1 MLRSARTDRIT
12 INHSVTI
19 RAAGF
24 ALASAALIAAATA
37 CGTEIKEPKDVVLDP
52 VPVSNAGSTDSA
64 GGALGT
70 PDVVVPKVSL
80 SDAELAYKDK
90 RYSEATKLFSTYAD
104 QNPSNPWGHYML
116 GLSAWKSGDL
126 DLAETA
132 FGHSLELDPKHVKAL
147 HNLARV
153 NLDQG
158 RARDA
163 RDRLIEALEIDSS
176 SGETYRLMG
185 RVRAAMNQPNEAIAA
200 YRVALAKDPTDAWSM
215 NNMGLLMIQQGKNE
229 EALGPL
235 ARAVQLDSTV
245 AVFQNNLGIAL
256 EHTGRFALAT
266 QAYKA
271 AVAVDGDYTK
281 AKLSLARVE
290 GRVEDPAIVPVE
302 LATLAQ
308 TFDREIR
315 GVQMGGPVP
324 PN

>member
-1 MLRSARTDRIT
+1 MLRSARSAQISLDRQYI
-12 INHSVTI
+12 I

-24 ALASAALIAAATA
+24 ALAGAALVIATTA
-37 CGTEIKEPKDVVLDP
+37 CGTELKEPKDLAIDPAVVPAP
-52 VPVSNAGSTDSA
+52 VTDTS
-64 GGALGT
+64 GGLTT
-70 PDVVVPKVSL
+70 PNVVVPKVSL

-90 RYSEATKLFSTYAD
+90 RYAEATKLFSTYAD

-132 FGHSLELDPKHVKAL
+132 FGHSLELDSKHVKSL

-163 RDRLIEALEIDSS
+163 RDRLVEALEIDSS

-185 RVRAAMNQPNEAIAA
+185 RVRSAMNQPNEAIAA
-200 YRVALAKDPTDAWSM
+200 YRVALAKDPTDVWSM
-215 NNMGLLMIQQGKNE
+215 NNMGLVMIQQGKNE

-256 EHTGRFALAT
+256 EHTGRFVLAT

-271 AVAVDGDYTK
+271 AVAVDGSYTK

-290 GRVEDPAIVPVE
+290 GRLEDPAMVPVE
-302 LATLAQ
+302 LVTLAQ

-324 PN
+324 QN

>member
-1 MLRSARTDRIT
+1 MFRSARTARIT
-12 INHSVTI
+12 LDAQYII

-24 ALASAALIAAATA
+24 ALAGTALIAATTA
-37 CGTEIKEPKDVVLDP
+37 CGVEIKEPKDVAIDP
-52 VPVSNAGSTDSA
+52 AVVPAPVTDTSVGDIA
-64 GGALGT
+64 
-70 PDVVVPKVSL
+70 PNVVPKVSL
-80 SDAELAYKDK
+80 SDGEIAFKDK
-90 RYSEATKLFSTYAD
+90 RYAEAAKLFSTYAD

-132 FGHSLELDPKHVKAL
+132 FGHSLELDPKHVKTL

-153 NLDQG
+153 NLEQG

-163 RDRLIEALEIDSS
+163 GDRLIEALEIDSS

-185 RVRAAMNQPNEAIAA
+185 RVRSAMNQPNEAIAA
-200 YRVALAKDPTDAWSM
+200 YRVALAKDPTDVWSM
-215 NNMGLLMIQQGKNE
+215 NNMGLVMIQQGKNE

-271 AVAVDGDYTK
+271 AVAVDGGYTK

-290 GRVEDPAIVPVE
+290 GRVEDPSMVPVE

-324 PN
+324 QN

>member
-1 MLRSARTDRIT
+1 MFRSARTARIT
-12 INHSVTI
+12 LDAQYII

-24 ALASAALIAAATA
+24 ALAGAALIAATTA
-37 CGTEIKEPKDVVLDP
+37 CGVEIKEPKDVAIDP
-52 VPVSNAGSTDSA
+52 AVVPAPVTDISA
-64 GGALGT
+64 GNIA
-70 PDVVVPKVSL
+70 PNVVVPKVSL
-80 SDAELAYKDK
+80 SDGELAFKDK
-90 RYSEATKLFSTYAD
+90 RYVEAAKLFSTYAD

-132 FGHSLELDPKHVKAL
+132 FGHSLELDPKHVKTL

-153 NLDQG
+153 NLEQG

-185 RVRAAMNQPNEAIAA
+185 RVRSAMNQPNEAIAA
-200 YRVALAKDPTDAWSM
+200 YRVALAKDPTDVWSM
-215 NNMGLLMIQQGKNE
+215 NNMGLVMIQQGKNE

-271 AVAVDGDYTK
+271 AVAVDGGYTK

-290 GRVEDPAIVPVE
+290 GRVESPSMVPVE

-324 PN
+324 QN

>member
-1 MLRSARTDRIT
+1 MFRSARSAQIT
-12 INHSVTI
+12 LDTRYII

-24 ALASAALIAAATA
+24 ALASAALIAATTA
-37 CGTEIKEPKDVVLDP
+37 CGTEIKEPKDVAIDP
-52 VPVSNAGSTDSA
+52 AVVPSPVTDTST
-64 GGALGT
+64 GNVT
-70 PDVVVPKVSL
+70 PNVVVPKVSL
-80 SDAELAYKDK
+80 SDGELAFKDK
-90 RYSEATKLFSTYAD
+90 RYDEATKLFSTYAD

-132 FGHSLELDPKHVKAL
+132 FGHSLELDPKHVKTL

-153 NLDQG
+153 NLEQG

-185 RVRAAMNQPNEAIAA
+185 RVRSAMNQPNEAIAA
-200 YRVALAKDPTDAWSM
+200 YRVALAKDPTDVWSM
-215 NNMGLLMIQQGKNE
+215 NNMGLVMIQQGKNE

-271 AVAVDGDYTK
+271 ALAVDGGYTK

-290 GRVEDPAIVPVE
+290 GRVEDPSIVPVE

-324 PN
+324 QN

>member
-1 MLRSARTDRIT
+1 MFRSARTARIT
-12 INHSVTI
+12 LDAQYII

-24 ALASAALIAAATA
+24 ALAGAVLIAATTA
-37 CGTEIKEPKDVVLDP
+37 CGVEIKEPKDVAIDP
-52 VPVSNAGSTDSA
+52 AVVPAPVTDTSVGDIA
-64 GGALGT
+64 
-70 PDVVVPKVSL
+70 PNVVPKVSL
-80 SDAELAYKDK
+80 SDGEIAFKDK
-90 RYSEATKLFSTYAD
+90 RYAEAAKLFSTYAD

-132 FGHSLELDPKHVKAL
+132 FGHSLELDPKHVKTL

-153 NLDQG
+153 NLEQG

-185 RVRAAMNQPNEAIAA
+185 RVRSAMNQPNEAIAA
-200 YRVALAKDPTDAWSM
+200 YRVALAKDPTDVWSM
-215 NNMGLLMIQQGKNE
+215 NNMGLVMIQQGKNE

-271 AVAVDGDYTK
+271 AVAVDGGYSK

-290 GRVEDPAIVPVE
+290 GRVEDPSMVPVE

-324 PN
+324 QN

>member
-1 MLRSARTDRIT
+1 MLRSARSAQIT
-12 INHSVTI
+12 LDARYVI

-24 ALASAALIAAATA
+24 ALAGAALIAATTA
-37 CGTEIKEPKDVVLDP
+37 CGVEIKEPKDVAVDP
-52 VPVSNAGSTDSA
+52 AVVTVPKSTDS
-64 GGALGT
+64 GT
-70 PDVVVPKVSL
+70 VVPNVEIPKVSL
-80 SDAELAYKDK
+80 SDADLAYKDK
-90 RYSEATKLFSTYAD
+90 RYAEATKLFSTYAD

-116 GLSAWKSGDL
+116 GLSAWKSGEL

-153 NLDQG
+153 NLEQG
-158 RARDA
+158 RPRDA
-163 RDRLIEALEIDSS
+163 RDRLMEALEVDSS

-185 RVRAAMNQPNEAIAA
+185 RVRSAMNQPNEAIAA
-200 YRVALAKDPTDAWSM
+200 YRVALAKNPTDVWSM
-215 NNMGLLMIQQGKNE
+215 NNMGLIMIQQGKNE

-256 EHTGRFALAT
+256 EHTGRFVLAT

-271 AVAVDGDYTK
+271 AVGIDGGYTK

-290 GRVEDPAIVPVE
+290 GRVEDPSMLPVE
-302 LATLAQ
+302 LTTLAQ
-308 TFDREIR
+308 AFDREIR

-324 PN
+324 QH

>member
-1 MLRSARTDRIT
+1 MLRSARSTRIT
-12 INHSVTI
+12 LDARYII

-24 ALASAALIAAATA
+24 ALAGAALIAATTA
-37 CGTEIKEPKDVVLDP
+37 CGTEIKEPKDVAIDP
-52 VPVSNAGSTDSA
+52 AVVPAPVTDTS
-64 GGALGT
+64 GGLTA
-70 PDVVVPKVSL
+70 PNVVVPKVSL
-80 SDAELAYKDK
+80 SDAELAFTDK
-90 RYSEATKLFSTYAD
+90 RYAEATKLFSTYAD

-132 FGHSLELDPKHVKAL
+132 FGHSLELDPKHVKSL

-153 NLDQG
+153 NLEQG

-163 RDRLIEALEIDSS
+163 RDRLVEALEIDSS

-185 RVRAAMNQPNEAIAA
+185 RVRSAMNQPNEAIAA
-200 YRVALAKDPTDAWSM
+200 YRVALAKDPMDAWSM
-215 NNMGLLMIQQGKNE
+215 NNMGLVMIQQGKNE
-229 EALGPL
+229 AALGPL
-235 ARAVQLDSTV
+235 ARAVQIDSTV

-271 AVAVDGDYTK
+271 AVAVDGGYTK

-290 GRVEDPAIVPVE
+290 GRVEDPAIVPIE
-302 LATLAQ
+302 LVTLAQ

-324 PN
+324 QN